1 MPFVSIKDKRQ
12 RDQNLTPYE
21 PALKE
26 PDFYDVYSSAVGQ
39 VIDEELSISSYL
51 NMGSFNER
59 KDKVKSLVDDG
70 LDIDLYTNQVGVI
83 DYDRIARDTGK
94 IESDEALFQK
104 RNDLLANRRKYS
116 QDVLDRG
123 NGMAQFFGMATG
135 FMLDPINIATLP
147 IATTGVSL
155 KSLGVLGAAMTVAK
169 REAALATASEL
180 GIQSLVY
187 QHKHDIDSPY
197 STKEALANIA
207 IAATGAAVLGGAAG
221 GLAGYFG
228 KVRKAAKDSGAVN
241 QDLPEKMA
249 DEQLA
254 RVSNSPEEMAYEQ
267 LARMEETLSYIRTND
282 TFHDLADDYA
292 KVMQGDIDNF
302 VTAKQSTIDRLE
314 KEIVNLEKS
323 ERVSQVIANAGGL
336 NMEEWSRQGF
346 SKQDVASLKGVF
358 GKPLFRKSG
367 GMTADDLAELLH
379 ERGIIRNLDANSA
392 LDYMD
397 NMFRSGNGKN
407 DFVDED
413 IARRYQSAIDEIDR
427 LENAD
432 DDVLELIYR
441 DAAEM
446 SIKSDVEMLADYEAR
461 MESYD
466 QPSKASI
473 NYNQPQPQKAA
484 PSTVTARERDVLQR
498 TGEVENYDADIQAFD
513 NLYEAGRIDNVQ
525 PERGRNRTGRDQQ
538 PSAAD
543 TADTIAS
550 RKPLEGAPIKEG
562 ATGPDAGINAAAER
576 YARANGIELARQ
588 SKYVDV
594 DESRAS
600 RLAQAF
606 EDMIDNP
613 SDPIV
618 QEAYRDLVDQ
628 TRKQYDA
635 LIEDGYEFTF
645 YDSKTD
651 PYNGNPYNAMR
662 DLRNNKR
669 MASYGTYDGS
679 GTLADFKA
687 DLKDPNRILLQ
698 DSGLRWKD
706 QNGKKQIVTNNDLFR
721 AVHDAFGHSM
731 EGAGF
736 RARGEENAFQ
746 AHAKLFRGPALRA
759 LTTETRGQNSW
770 LNYGPYG
777 EKNRT
782 ASVLDTVFADQK
794 MGLMP
799 EWTSREGVLDD
810 SVNVIPERN
819 EVLVAAKAE
828 MEAIEDEIMGI
839 NSVLECAIG

>member
-12 RDQNLTPYE
+12 RDQNLTPYD

-207 IAATGAAVLGGAAG
+207 IAATGAAVLGGVAG

-228 KVRKAAKDSGAVN
+228 KVRKAAKDSGAII
-241 QDLPEKMA
+241 P
-249 DEQLA
+249 
-254 RVSNSPEEMAYEQ
+254 NSPEEMAYEQ
-267 LARMEETLSYIRTND
+267 LARMEETIIAGRNSGEIEVPDFKQIEDDFVAEITQELTASASNKLSIEQVKNIS
-282 TFHDLADDYA
+282 FEIKDLEFKLANIVETPEPIVKTKGVSA
-292 KVMQGDIDNF
+292 RK
-302 VTAKQSTIDRLE
+302 AKQDAINAGANLAQQDRENLQNQIDLLNQQLDNNAAASAAEADLSRIEQGIIPEPYKSRLSKIKIE
-314 KEIVNLEKS
+314 KEIE
-323 ERVSQVIANAGGL
+323 A
-336 NMEEWSRQGF
+336 
-346 SKQDVASLKGVF
+346 DVQFL
-358 GKPLFRKSG
+358 
-367 GMTADDLAELLH
+367 T
-379 ERGIIRNLDANSA
+379 
-392 LDYMD
+392 
-397 NMFRSGNGKN
+397 
-407 DFVDED
+407 
-413 IARRYQSAIDEIDR
+413 
-427 LENAD
+427 
-432 DDVLELIYR
+432 
-441 DAAEM
+441 
-446 SIKSDVEMLADYEAR
+446 DYETR

-600 RLAQAF
+600 RIAQAF

-618 QEAYRDLVDQ
+618 QEAYRDLAYQ

-669 MASYGTYDGS
+669 MASYGTYDGY
-679 GTLADFKA
+679 GTLDDFKA

-706 QNGKKQIVTNNDLFR
+706 QNGVEQIVTNNDLFR

-746 AHAKLFRGPALRA
+746 AHAKLFTGPALRA

-799 EWTSREGVLDD
+799 EWTSREGVLDN